1 LKSVARHFDFKKERG
16 NIDEVRIIIIAM
28 DSKSK
33 RKECA
38 LCGNPLKRSVSLVEE
53 KIGSTNYRFD
63 TNDCATI
70 FKRFLAIYGDD
81 FGQPLGQTTSIF
93 PTEREFKAIKKREK
107 KRKRVV
113 NSQETSEFVSIIQN
127 PIQVQKLLNELI
139 NSAREKIQILV
150 SSTNLFYHYIPYYKK
165 ESHGGFQIGEKTK
178 KGIDVKIITPAEKR
192 TSGMSFKSNTL
203 ESLDIQIRYIEE
215 IDFLD
220 NNIILLVV
228 DGKHSLAINL
238 KEEKG
243 NKDKATVSGN
253 TTTSIPKETFEEII
267 DLGTYSTNIST
278 VLFYATIFET
288 LWKELEL
295 NEKIS
300 NLFEKSRSQESS
312 KSDFLS
318 IAAHELRDPIQ
329 PVLGL
334 AEMLQSR
341 KKVDPHEQ
349 EEFLAIIIRNAKRL
363 KALTE
368 NILDLT
374 RIECQSSLNL
384 HRETVDLQEVI
395 RDAAFDIKSQL
406 PKNHMVMINVED
418 SFGEEKLG
426 DTTSGIILL
435 QADRFRLTQVVSN
448 LLTNAIKFTELG
460 TVLIKIETR
469 LDDSNNRQAIV
480 SIKDNGPG
488 IDPSIAPR
496 LFEKFATKSDKSSG
510 LGLGLF
516 VSKSIIESHGGK
528 IWAHNNADGKG
539 ATFTFS
545 LPLSA

>member
-1 LKSVARHFDFKKERG
+1 
-16 NIDEVRIIIIAM
+16 M

-33 RKECA
+33 PKECA

-63 TNDCATI
+63 TNDCAAI

-107 KRKRVV
+107 KRRRVV
-113 NSQETSEFVSIIQN
+113 NSQETSEFVSIIQD

-150 SSTNLFYHYIPYYKK
+150 SSTNLFYQYIPYYKK
-165 ESHGGFQIGEKTK
+165 ESQGGFQIGEKAN
-178 KGIDVKIITPAEKR
+178 KGIGVKIITPAEKM
-192 TSGMSFKSNTL
+192 TSGMFFKSNTL

-341 KKVDPHEQ
+341 KKVDAHEQ

-374 RIECQSSLNL
+374 RIESQSSLNL

-395 RDAAFDIKSQL
+395 RDAASDIKSQL

-426 DTTSGIILL
+426 DTTSGIMLL

>member
-33 RKECA
+33 PKEYA

-63 TNDCATI
+63 TNDCASI

-81 FGQPLGQTTSIF
+81 FGQPFGQTASIF

-107 KRKRVV
+107 KRRRVV
-113 NSQETSEFVSIIQN
+113 NSQETSEFVSIIQD

-203 ESLDIQIRYIEE
+203 ESLEIQIRYIEE

-349 EEFLAIIIRNAKRL
+349 EEFSAIIIRNAKRL

-395 RDAAFDIKSQL
+395 RDAASDIKSQL

>member
-1 LKSVARHFDFKKERG
+1 
-16 NIDEVRIIIIAM
+16 M

-33 RKECA
+33 PKECA

-107 KRKRVV
+107 KRRRVV
-113 NSQETSEFVSIIQN
+113 NSQETSEFVSIIQD

-165 ESHGGFQIGEKTK
+165 ESQGGFQIGEKAK
-178 KGIDVKIITPAEKR
+178 KGTDVKIITPAEKR

-253 TTTSIPKETFEEII
+253 TTTSIQKETFEEII

-341 KKVDPHEQ
+341 KKVDAHEQ

-374 RIECQSSLNL
+374 RIESQSSLNL
-384 HRETVDLQEVI
+384 HRETVDLREVI
-395 RDAAFDIKSQL
+395 RDAASDIKSQL
-406 PKNHMVMINVED
+406 PKNHRVMINVED

-426 DTTSGIILL
+426 DTTSGIMLL

-448 LLTNAIKFTELG
+448 LLTNAIKITELG

-480 SIKDNGPG
+480 SIKDNGQG

>member
-1 LKSVARHFDFKKERG
+1 
-16 NIDEVRIIIIAM
+16 M
-28 DSKSK
+28 DGKSK
-33 RKECA
+33 PEECA
-38 LCGNPLKRSVSLVEE
+38 LCGNPLNSSVRFVQE

-63 TNDCATI
+63 SKDCAAI
-70 FKRFLAIYGDD
+70 FQRFLAIYGDD

-93 PTEREFKAIKKREK
+93 PTEREFKAIKKQEK
-107 KRKRVV
+107 KRRRVV
-113 NSQETSEFVSIIQN
+113 NSQETSEFVSIIQD

-165 ESHGGFQIGEKTK
+165 ESQGGFQIGEKAN
-178 KGIDVKIITPAEKR
+178 KGIVVKIITPAEKM
-192 TSGMSFKSNTL
+192 TSGMCSKSDIQ

-220 NNIILLVV
+220 NTIILLVV

-238 KEEKG
+238 KEKKE
-243 NKDKATVSGN
+243 NKDKATVSGHSTAN
-253 TTTSIPKETFEEII
+253 IPDDSLQEII

-295 NEKIS
+295 MRRS

-341 KKVDPHEQ
+341 KKVDAQEQ

-374 RIECQSSLNL
+374 IESQSSLNL

-395 RDAAFDIKSQL
+395 RDAVSDIKSQL

-418 SFGEEKLG
+418 SFVVEKRG
-426 DTTSGIILL
+426 DTTSGVMLL
-435 QADRFRLTQVVSN
+435 QVDRFRLTQVVSN
-448 LLTNAIKFTELG
+448 LLSNAIKFTELG
-460 TVLIKIETR
+460 KILVKIETR

-488 IDPSIAPR
+488 IDASIAPR

-516 VSKSIIESHGGK
+516 VSKTIIESHGGR
-528 IWAHNNADGKG
+528 IWAQNNADGKG

>member
-1 LKSVARHFDFKKERG
+1 M
-16 NIDEVRIIIIAM
+16 IAM

-33 RKECA
+33 PKECA

-63 TNDCATI
+63 TNDCAAI

-81 FGQPLGQTTSIF
+81 FGQPFGQTTSIF

-107 KRKRVV
+107 KRRRVV
-113 NSQETSEFVSIIQN
+113 NSQETSEFVSIIQD

-150 SSTNLFYHYIPYYKK
+150 SSTNLLYHYIPYYKK
-165 ESHGGFQIGEKTK
+165 ESQGGFQIGEKAN
-178 KGIDVKIITPAEKR
+178 KGIGVKIITPAEKM
-192 TSGMSFKSNTL
+192 TSGMFFKSNTL

-243 NKDKATVSGN
+243 NKNKATVSGN
-253 TTTSIPKETFEEII
+253 TTTSIPTETFEEII

-341 KKVDPHEQ
+341 KKVDAHEQ

-374 RIECQSSLNL
+374 RIESQSSLNL

-395 RDAAFDIKSQL
+395 RDAASDIKSQL
-406 PKNHMVMINVED
+406 PKNHRVMINVED

-426 DTTSGIILL
+426 DTTSGIMLL

-480 SIKDNGPG
+480 SIKDTGPG

>member
-1 LKSVARHFDFKKERG
+1 M
-16 NIDEVRIIIIAM
+16 M
-28 DSKSK
+28 DMDGKSK
-33 RKECA
+33 PEECA
-38 LCGNPLKRSVSLVEE
+38 LCGNPLNSSVSFVQE
-53 KIGSTNYRFD
+53 KIGNTNYRFD
-63 TNDCATI
+63 SKDCATI
-70 FKRFLAIYGDD
+70 FQRFLAIYGNE
-81 FGQPLGQTTSIF
+81 FGQPPEQTKSIY
-93 PTEREFKAIKKREK
+93 PIGGDFKPIYKHEK
-107 KRKRVV
+107 NRSSVDT
-113 NSQETSEFVSIIQN
+113 SQETSEVGSIIQD
-127 PIQVQKLLNELI
+127 PIQVQKFFNELI
-139 NSAREKIQILV
+139 NSAREKIQILF
-150 SSTNLFYHYIPYYKK
+150 SSTNLFYHYFPYYKK
-165 ESHGGFQIGEKTK
+165 ESQGGFQFGEKAN
-178 KGIDVKIITPAEKR
+178 KGIVVKIITPAEKM
-192 TSGMSFKSNTL
+192 TSGMCSKSDIQ

-238 KEEKG
+238 KEKKEI
-243 NKDKATVSGN
+243 KDKATVSGHS
-253 TTTSIPKETFEEII
+253 TTSIPDDSLQEII
-267 DLGTYSTNIST
+267 DLGTYSTNLST

-312 KSDFLS
+312 KTDFLS

-341 KKVDPHEQ
+341 KKVDVQEQ

-374 RIECQSSLNL
+374 RIESQSSLNL
-384 HRETVDLQEVI
+384 HRETVDLREVI
-395 RDAAFDIKSQL
+395 RDAASDIKSQL

-418 SFGEEKLG
+418 SFGEEKRG
-426 DTTSGIILL
+426 DATSGIMLL

-448 LLTNAIKFTELG
+448 LLSNAIKFTELG
-460 TVLIKIETR
+460 TILVKIETR
-469 LDDSNNRQAIV
+469 LDNSSNKQAIV
-480 SIKDNGPG
+480 SIKDNGLG

-516 VSKSIIESHGGK
+516 VSKTIIESHGGK

-545 LPLSA
+545 LQLSA